1 MCLQHEKVWLNHILW
16 IWILR
21 VVLKDSKTYMVVK
34 ELVSQQL
41 DEYKNDGVI
50 SKLNE
55 ILLGQI
61 EYVG

>member
-1 MCLQHEKVWLNHILW
+1 MLG
-16 IWILR
+16 
-21 VVLKDSKTYMVVK
+21 VVLMNSKTHMVEIEV
-34 ELVSQQL
+34 VSQQL

-61 EYVG
+61 